1 MSTLKTMLI
10 LSGLYCVLAFEN
22 TAVGQVDIVFSDG
35 TTTGTTFNV
44 DVGTTQTISVIAAET
59 ETGTALSTDGLNG
72 FGFLLDASATS
83 GTASEI
89 TSFTAN
95 PAFSGG
101 FGTEDDV
108 TATSLGQR
116 RLIFAN
122 VPGTSVPLGD
132 VDISVTAP
140 GTTVFTLSDF
150 SNLLEFGTSGGE
162 GLDPVIFQGNRTF
175 SFTINAGTAIP
186 EPSGGLLIGFSMLAT
201 MIRRKRNRS

>member
-1 MSTLKTMLI
+1 MSTLKTMLV
-10 LSGLYCVLAFEN
+10 LSGLYCVLAFDN

-59 ETGTALSTDGLNG
+59 ETGTALSTVGIAG

-83 GTASEI
+83 GAASEI
-89 TSFTAN
+89 TAFTAN
-95 PAFSGG
+95 PALTGT
-101 FGTEDDV
+101 FGTVDEVEPD
-108 TATSLGQR
+108 SLEQR
-116 RLIFAN
+116 RLIFSNEA
-122 VPGTSVPLGD
+122 GTSVPLGD

-186 EPSGGLLIGFSMLAT
+186 EPSSGLLIGFSMLAT